1 MLVNGLENIERIYFI
16 GIGGISMNALAK
28 FFAEQGYCVSGSD
41 VCESELTRELS
52 FYGIKVFIGGNPQRK
67 ELLQADC
74 VVYTDAIREN
84 DGELVHAKSL
94 GKRVIAR
101 AELLEIV
108 SQNFKRVVSVAGSH
122 GKTTCASMCA
132 HILKS
137 CKVPFTS
144 HIGGVDL
151 ELGNFYS
158 VGREYLV
165 TEACEYKK
173 NLLKIP
179 SDVAVLLNIDKDH
192 MECYDGEDDLVD
204 TFFQYG
210 KKARTALAC
219 ADDALCKRFTDFST
233 FAIRDVF
240 ADYRAVQIRAYNEQY
255 AFTILEYGRKVGRVK
270 LNCVGYC
277 NIYNALAAFGAMR
290 SLGFNETEI
299 VNGLESFSGVK
310 RRFEKI
316 GSCMGVNFVCD
327 YAHHPREIASTFMTA
342 QKICRGNLYVVFQ
355 PHTYSRTKFLMDD
368 FVQTLRG
375 VSNLII
381 YKTYSAREQYDKS
394 GSAQTLANNVGNCS
408 YADNENDLRRLL
420 SENINAGDMVL
431 FLGAGD
437 IYSIAKNLVKEIAL

>member
-1 MLVNGLENIERIYFI
+1 MLVYGLENIERIYFI

-41 VCESELTRELS
+41 ICESDLTRELS
-52 FYGIKVFIGGNPQRK
+52 FYGVRVFIGNNPQRK
-67 ELLQADC
+67 ELLDADC
-74 VVYTDAIREN
+74 VVYTDAIKEN
-84 DGELVHAKSL
+84 DGEFVRAKLL
-94 GKRVIAR
+94 GKCVVAR
-101 AELLEIV
+101 ADLLKIV

-122 GKTTCASMCA
+122 GKTTCTSMCA

-144 HIGGVDL
+144 HIGGMDL
-151 ELGNFYS
+151 DLANFYS
-158 VGREYLV
+158 VGRDYFI

-210 KKARTALAC
+210 KGARTALVC
-219 ADDALCKRFTDFST
+219 SDNELCKRFTDFST
-233 FAIRDVF
+233 FAIRDAF

-277 NIYNALAAFGAMR
+277 NIYNAIAAFGAMR
-290 SLGFNETEI
+290 SLGFNEAEI
-299 VNGLESFSGVK
+299 INGIESFSGVK

-316 GSCMGVNFVCD
+316 GVCMGASFVCD
-327 YAHHPREIASTFMTA
+327 YAHHPREIASTLMTA
-342 QKICRGNLYVVFQ
+342 QKICRGSLHVVFQ

-375 VSNLII
+375 VSNLIV
-381 YKTYSAREQYDKS
+381 YKTYSAREKYDES
-394 GSAQTLANNVGNCS
+394 GSAQTLAKNVGNCC
-408 YADNENDLRRLL
+408 YADDINHLKGLL
-420 SENINAGDMVL
+420 AENIGAGDMVL

-437 IYSIAKNLVKEIAL
+437 IYSIAKKLVKEVVL

>member
-1 MLVNGLENIERIYFI
+1 MLVYGLENIERIYFI

-41 VCESELTRELS
+41 ICESDLTRELS
-52 FYGIKVFIGGNPQRK
+52 FYGVRVFIGNNPQRK
-67 ELLQADC
+67 ELLDADC
-74 VVYTDAIREN
+74 VVYTDAIKEN
-84 DGELVHAKSL
+84 DGEFVRAKLL

-101 AELLEIV
+101 ADLLKIV

-122 GKTTCASMCA
+122 GKTTCTSMCA

-144 HIGGVDL
+144 HIGGMDL
-151 ELGNFYS
+151 ELANFYS
-158 VGREYLV
+158 VGRDYFI

-179 SDVAVLLNIDKDH
+179 PDVAVLLNIDKDH

-210 KKARTALAC
+210 KGARTALVC
-219 ADDALCKRFTDFST
+219 SDNELCKRFTDFST
-233 FAIRDVF
+233 FAIRDAF

-277 NIYNALAAFGAMR
+277 NIYNAIAAFGAMR
-290 SLGFNETEI
+290 SLGFNEAEI
-299 VNGLESFSGVK
+299 INGIESFSGVK

-316 GSCMGVNFVCD
+316 GVCMGASFVCD
-327 YAHHPREIASTFMTA
+327 YAHHPREIASTLMTA
-342 QKICRGNLYVVFQ
+342 RKICRGSLHVVFQ

-375 VSNLII
+375 VSNLIV
-381 YKTYSAREQYDKS
+381 YKTYSAREKYDES
-394 GSAQTLANNVGNCS
+394 GSAQTLAKNVGNCC
-408 YADNENDLRRLL
+408 YADDINHLKGLL
-420 SENINAGDMVL
+420 AENIGAGDMVL

-437 IYSIAKNLVKEIAL
+437 IYSIAKKLVKELVL

>member
-1 MLVNGLENIERIYFI
+1 MLVYGLENIERIYFI

-41 VCESELTRELS
+41 ICESDLTRELS
-52 FYGIKVFIGGNPQRK
+52 FYGVRVFIGNNPQRK
-67 ELLQADC
+67 ELLDADC
-74 VVYTDAIREN
+74 VVYTDAIKEN
-84 DGELVHAKSL
+84 DGEFVRAKLL
-94 GKRVIAR
+94 GKCVVAR
-101 AELLEIV
+101 ADLLKIV

-122 GKTTCASMCA
+122 GKTTCTSMCA

-144 HIGGVDL
+144 HIGGMDL
-151 ELGNFYS
+151 DLANFYS
-158 VGREYLV
+158 VGRDYFI

-210 KKARTALAC
+210 KGARTALVC
-219 ADDALCKRFTDFST
+219 SDNELCKRFTDFST
-233 FAIRDVF
+233 FAIRDAF

-277 NIYNALAAFGAMR
+277 NIYNAIAAFGAMR
-290 SLGFNETEI
+290 SLGFNEAEI
-299 VNGLESFSGVK
+299 IDGIESFSGVK

-316 GSCMGVNFVCD
+316 GVCVGASFVCD
-327 YAHHPREIASTFMTA
+327 YAHHPREIASTLMTA
-342 QKICRGNLYVVFQ
+342 QKICRGSLHVVFQ

-375 VSNLII
+375 VSNLIV
-381 YKTYSAREQYDKS
+381 YKTYSAREKYDES
-394 GSAQTLANNVGNCS
+394 GSAQTLAKNVGNCC
-408 YADNENDLRRLL
+408 YADDINHLKGLL
-420 SENINAGDMVL
+420 AENIGAGDMVL

-437 IYSIAKNLVKEIAL
+437 IYSIAKKLVKEVVL